1 LYLDASRYAISGL
14 ANDTTFIIIF
24 LRKTITA
31 TIFSVLLEILF
42 ELLNL
47 SSFDG
52 IPENLLWNSVL
63 Y

>member
-31 TIFSVLLEILF
+31 TIFCVLLEILF